1 MEGQQEKP
9 PSARVP
15 FYWTP
20 GWNSVQAMYNYLDE
34 PSGSMKGGDPGIR
47 IFEQAE
53 WIKHI
58 YFDQT
63 NQIPE
68 LKKDEWLIVPVYRI
82 FGSEELSSV
91 SPSIVQRT
99 SEPFVLMNQD
109 DTDLIGANNGDYV
122 QMETGKLKL
131 KVKVNIAMSIR
142 KGLAGLSVNLPG
154 MPFVDIPGIGKFH
167 KL

>member
-1 MEGQQEKP
+1 
-9 PSARVP
+9 
-15 FYWTP
+15 
-20 GWNSVQAMYNYLDE
+20 
-34 PSGSMKGGDPGIR
+34 MKGGDPGIR

-63 NQIPE
+63 NQITE
-68 LKKDEWLIVPVYRI
+68 LRKDEWLIVPVAQI
-82 FGSEELSSV
+82 FGSEELSSI

-99 SEPFVLMNQD
+99 SETFVLMNQD
-109 DTDLIGANNGDYV
+109 DADIINADNGDYV
-122 QMETGKLKL
+122 QLETGTFKLKA
-131 KVKVNIAMSIR
+131 KVKITKSIR

-154 MPFVDIPGIGKFH
+154 MSFVDIPGIGKFH